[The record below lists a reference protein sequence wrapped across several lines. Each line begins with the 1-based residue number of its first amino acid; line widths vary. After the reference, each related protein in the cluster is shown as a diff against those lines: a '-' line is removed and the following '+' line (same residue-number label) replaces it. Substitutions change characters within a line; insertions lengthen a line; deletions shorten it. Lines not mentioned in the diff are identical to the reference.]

1 MNEKEA
7 GSLAD
12 PESGPIP
19 SAHDTIISRGGTR
32 VTYSAERVRS
42 LKPSPKEV
50 LVIAIGSH
58 YVRYG
63 SANASIPR
71 KIRNI
76 AAFQKTA
83 NVVGSGRSRDQKSN
97 VDVSDTLEERA
108 VAFSMAVDEI
118 AADMRLSDRRRG
130 GGKPIPW
137 KVEIETVDVDD
148 APEGEA
154 SSDTIC
160 SLKSGK
166 GLLVGTAAERISYDE
181 DQRKNF
187 EIISPVVDGRMAW
200 ELPCSKSL
208 VRSALDAVLTSIARQ
223 FCGTM
228 ELVAHSSTECAPE
241 KVASPAE
248 LPAKSNVSEANT
260 HIALIVPE
268 ASDRSDIAEFVSALF
283 RVEELRAGAVFVH
296 HSSASCALSAGLSTC
311 VVLDIGY
318 SATTIACVEE
328 GCVLGDSRVHLKYGS
343 RNIVAVFDRLL
354 RESGTFDEVCGAPA
368 RGRDMECDIPVTSPS
383 GDNDVSMQ
391 QSVLSL
397 ADVAALTRKSCEQ
410 LCGFNVDENDTLS
423 VAMIRAPKSG
433 KMFRIK
439 CGVGVRAV
447 PAYGMLYPGLYE
459 SISNLHGFPL
469 TRLSIPGVA
478 RNSDEDNFMMGLF
491 DDIKRSTIV
500 SAAVPFGRFANELDA
515 DGHVVDESVHPWRAS
530 VVEAL
535 MWSVNR
541 AVETSAIAQTDNVR
555 GPELKRRYFKSIL
568 LAGGGSSVD
577 GIALA
582 LESRLK
588 VLLEENNIVVNDVTV
603 IDGAKGKGD
612 EELLAA
618 AGMLRSDGISGLD
631 DDGDPASLPWKGG
644 AVMVEA
650 DAVKDLWV
658 YRDEW
663 MSRDVRALRER
674 APFYW

>member
-1 MNEKEA
+1 MDEA
-7 GSLAD
+7 ESDNFAD
-12 PESGPIP
+12 TESGPLQP
-19 SAHDTIISRGGTR
+19 ADDTIISRGTTR
-32 VTYSAERVRS
+32 VTYSAEKVRS

-63 SANASIPR
+63 SANAPIPW
-71 KIRNI
+71 KVRNI

-83 NVVGSGRSRDQKSN
+83 SAVVAEPS
-97 VDVSDTLEERA
+97 LEHNGNKDETREEQV
-108 VAFSMAVDEI
+108 VAFSTAVDEI
-118 AADMRLSDRRRG
+118 AADLRLSDRRRG

-137 KVEIETVDVDD
+137 QVEIETVAVDD
-148 APEGEA
+148 VPEGEA
-154 SSDTIC
+154 SGDTIR
-160 SLKSGK
+160 SLESGK
-166 GLLVGTAAERISYDE
+166 GLLVGIAAERLSYDE
-181 DQRKNF
+181 AQRKNF
-187 EIISPVVDGRMAW
+187 DIITPVVDGRMAW
-200 ELPCSKSL
+200 EMPCSRSL

-223 FCGTM
+223 FRGSM
-228 ELVAHSSTECAPE
+228 ESLAHSSAESASE
-241 KVASPAE
+241 EAASPA
-248 LPAKSNVSEANT
+248 KSKVLDANT

-268 ASDRSDIAEFVSALF
+268 SSDRSDIAEFVSALF

-354 RESGTFDEVCGAPA
+354 RESGTFDEVCGA
-368 RGRDMECDIPVTSPS
+368 REGDMESDKTASSRPA
-383 GDNDVSMQ
+383 DNHVSMP

-397 ADVAALTRKSCEQ
+397 DDVAALIRKSCEQ

-423 VAMIRAPKSG
+423 VAMIRAPKCG

-447 PAYGMLYPGLYE
+447 PAYGMLYPGLFE
-459 SISNLHGFPL
+459 SISSLNGFSL
-469 TRLSIPGVA
+469 TRMSMPRVD
-478 RNSDEDNFMMGLF
+478 RNSGEDNFMMGLF

-500 SAAVPFGRFANELDA
+500 SAAVPFGRFANELDV
-515 DGHVVDESVHPWRAS
+515 DGRVVDGAVHPWRAS

-535 MWSVNR
+535 VWSVNR

-588 VLLEENNIVVNDVTV
+588 LLLDEKNIVVNDVTV

-618 AGMLRSDGISGLD
+618 AGMLRSDGAAGLD

-663 MSRDVRALRER
+663 LSRDVRALRER